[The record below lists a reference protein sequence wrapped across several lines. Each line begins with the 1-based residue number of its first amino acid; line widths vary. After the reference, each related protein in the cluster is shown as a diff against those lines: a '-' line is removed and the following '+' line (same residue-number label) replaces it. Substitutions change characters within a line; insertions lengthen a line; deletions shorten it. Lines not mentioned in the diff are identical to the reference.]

1 VRRGSGV
8 AGALAVEPQVKP
20 APFEYAAPRSLDEA
34 LGLLGEDA
42 RPLAGG
48 QSLVPLLNFRLARP
62 ALIVDLNRIAEL
74 AYLDE
79 REGSLRIGAM
89 TRHETLER
97 SELVA
102 ERWSLLRE
110 AVRHVA
116 HPAIRSR
123 GTVGGS
129 AAHADP
135 AAEVPVALTAL
146 EARFHVRSVRGSR
159 TLAAEEFFLGALTS
173 ALEDDELLIEIE
185 VPPLPEGAGSAFI
198 ERARTHGDW
207 AMAGAAVTAGSDGWA
222 AISLLR
228 AGPAPRRA
236 REAEA
241 ALAGGADAAEAA
253 ALAAGS
259 IDDEYLRALSTEL
272 VRRAIERAR
281 S

>member
-1 VRRGSGV
+1 M
-8 AGALAVEPQVKP
+8 KP

-135 AAEVPVALTAL
+135 AAELPVALTAL
-146 EARFHVRSVRGSR
+146 DARFQVRSARGSR

-173 ALEDDELLIEIE
+173 ALEDDELLVEIE

-253 ALAAGS
+253 ALAAAS